1 MYDYFKYIFS
11 IVSDQIFVQLKTTDL
26 YLYYKCIHKSK
37 PLLFGVS
44 DFTFPIYW
52 DNMSQSDPLKVVDL
66 DQSSTEYQTVKM
78 DFKKTVSKTVLKV

>member
-1 MYDYFKYIFS
+1 M
-11 IVSDQIFVQLKTTDL
+11 SDKIFVQLKTTNL
-26 YLYYKCIHKSK
+26 YLYYKCLHNKSK

-44 DFTFPIYW
+44 DFILPIYW

-78 DFKKTVSKTVLKV
+78 DFKKTVTKTVLKV

>member
-11 IVSDQIFVQLKTTDL
+11 IVSDQIFVQLKNH
-26 YLYYKCIHKSK
+26 LYYKCIHNKSK

-44 DFTFPIYW
+44 DFTLPIYW

-78 DFKKTVSKTVLKV
+78 DFKKTVTKTVLKV